1 MVCQRRVLS
10 KGSFVFILLLN
21 KEGIKMEKFK
31 AKTERI
37 LEKGGRF
44 YESHP
49 YLSTYLIMVAS
60 SITVELFVARC
71 MYKFGCFDK

>member
-1 MVCQRRVLS
+1 
-10 KGSFVFILLLN
+10 
-21 KEGIKMEKFK
+21 MEKFN

-37 LEKGGRF
+37 LEKGGKF
-44 YESHP
+44 YKVHP
-49 YLSTYLIMVAS
+49 YISTYLIMVAS

>member
-1 MVCQRRVLS
+1 M
-10 KGSFVFILLLN
+10 KNFIA
-21 KEGIKMEKFK
+21 K
-31 AKTERI
+31 ADRI
-37 LEKGGRF
+37 LENGANF

>member
-1 MVCQRRVLS
+1 MQRRVLN

-37 LEKGGRF
+37 LEKGEKF
-44 YESHP
+44 YKIHP
-49 YLSTYLIMVAS
+49 YISTYLVMVS
-60 SITVELFVARC
+60 SSMLVELFAIRC
-71 MYKFGCFDK
+71 MYKFRCFDE

>member
-1 MVCQRRVLS
+1 
-10 KGSFVFILLLN
+10 
-21 KEGIKMEKFK
+21 MEKFK

-71 MYKFGCFDK
+71 MYKFGCFDQ

>member
-1 MVCQRRVLS
+1 
-10 KGSFVFILLLN
+10 
-21 KEGIKMEKFK
+21 MEKFK
-31 AKTERI
+31 AKTERM

-71 MYKFGCFDK
+71 MYKFGCFDKGGE

>member
-1 MVCQRRVLS
+1 M
-10 KGSFVFILLLN
+10 K
-21 KEGIKMEKFK
+21 KFK

-37 LEKGGRF
+37 LEKGGQF
-44 YESHP
+44 YDSHP